1 MSILGPYYSTT
12 GKMTR
17 AGLIYMLIIF
27 VFSAGCQQD
36 KRPPDVLSKEE
47 YAKYLVSIYVAE
59 AKLNTLAITPDS
71 AMKLFQPFEQS
82 LTEKFGKSDSV
93 IQKTYQYY
101 LAHPE
106 QLEQVYTAVIDTLNL
121 MEQKSATTKPK

>member
-1 MSILGPYYSTT
+1 MSILGPDYLTT

-17 AGLIYMLIIF
+17 AGLIYMLITF
-27 VFSAGCQQD
+27 ALAAGCQSD
-36 KRPPDVLSKEE
+36 KRPAGVLDKEE
-47 YAKYLVSIYVAE
+47 YAEYLVKIYVAE

-71 AMKLFQPFEQS
+71 AMKIFQPYEQA
-82 LTEKFGKSDSV
+82 LVKKLNKSDSV

-106 QLEQVYTAVIDTLNL
+106 QLEEVYTAVIDTLNL
-121 MEQKSATTKPK
+121 MEQRANSRPQ

>member
-17 AGLIYMLIIF
+17 AGLIYMLI
-27 VFSAGCQQD
+27 VLALAGGCRTE
-36 KRPPDVLSKEE
+36 KTPPGVLNKKD
-47 YAKYLVSIYVAE
+47 YAQYLVNVYVAE

-71 AMKLFQPFEQS
+71 AMKIFQPFQQS
-82 LTEKFGKSDSV
+82 LVKDFNTSDSV

-101 LAHPE
+101 LAHPD
-106 QLEQVYTAVIDTLNL
+106 QLEQVYTTVIDTLSL
-121 MEQKSATTKPK
+121 MEQRANSQPQ